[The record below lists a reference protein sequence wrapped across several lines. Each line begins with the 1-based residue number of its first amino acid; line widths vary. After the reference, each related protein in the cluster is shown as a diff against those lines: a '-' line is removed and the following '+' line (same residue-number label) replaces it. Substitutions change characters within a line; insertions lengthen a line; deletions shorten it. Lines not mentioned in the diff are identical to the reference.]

1 MSEFADHGR
10 GVKTSKNF
18 AAVVKLPYRP
28 ALPQVLIPV
37 VVVVIVVPTRRNMAT
52 KKVMKMCP
60 FMAREIECKFPRIDP
75 SHKVAS

>member
-28 ALPQVLIPV
+28 VLLHVLIPV
-37 VVVVIVVPTRRNMAT
+37 IVVVVPTRRNMAT

-60 FMAREIECKFPRIDP
+60 FMAREIESMFPGIDLI
-75 SHKVAS
+75 HKVAS

>member
-37 VVVVIVVPTRRNMAT
+37 VVVVVVPTRRNMAT

-60 FMAREIECKFPRIDP
+60 FMAREIESMFPGIDLI
-75 SHKVAS
+75 HKVTS